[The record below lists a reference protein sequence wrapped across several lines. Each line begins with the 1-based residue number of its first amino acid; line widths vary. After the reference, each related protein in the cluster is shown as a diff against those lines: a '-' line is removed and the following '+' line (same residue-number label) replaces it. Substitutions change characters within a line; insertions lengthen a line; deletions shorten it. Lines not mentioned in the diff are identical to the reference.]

1 MKLVTLILSLFSK
14 RKNPLNETVIFDTDG
29 VTRAMPDGRIESIT
43 WDELQEVNIVTT
55 DEGPT
60 VDDVFWVL
68 SGNGKGCAVP
78 SESVGMKE
86 LLNRLQ
92 MLPGFNNTAVIQA
105 MRSTQNAKFICWQ
118 RK

>member
-1 MKLVTLILSLFSK
+1 MKLITLILNIFSK
-14 RKNPLNETVIFDTDG
+14 RKNSLNESVLFDTIG
-29 VTRAMPDGRIESIT
+29 VTRTMPDGRTESIL

-55 DEGPT
+55 DEGPA

-92 MLPGFNNTAVIQA
+92 SLPGFNNAAVIQA
-105 MRSTQNAKFICWQ
+105 MGSTQNAKFVCWK
-118 RK
+118 R

>member
-14 RKNPLNETVIFDTDG
+14 QKNPPNKTVIFDADG
-29 VTRAMPDGRIESIT
+29 VTRTMPDGRIESIT
-43 WDELQEVNIVTT
+43 WDELQEVKIVTT
-55 DEGPT
+55 DEGPN

-68 SGNGKGCAVP
+68 SGNGKGCTVP

-92 MLPGFNNTAVIQA
+92 TLPGFNNAAVIQA
-105 MRSTQNAKFICWQ
+105 MGCTQKEKFICWQ